1 MPVFTPAVILSGGL
15 SERLGQPKA
24 LVKVRDQTILSI
36 AVKKLQNVGCNPIIV
51 VVNKNL
57 QFEALV
63 NSNGATVV
71 VNKTPETGR
80 TGSLKIGLNSIISEL
95 GRIPSKLLMVP
106 IDRPGWKVDHVIEL
120 LNQNTSS
127 CLAEGGKKGHP
138 VLIVKSNLLDIL
150 AANDDTPLRELIDFN
165 ALQID
170 GGLLSLNIDT
180 PADLD
185 KLAEN
190 SDFFDEL

>member
-1 MPVFTPAVILSGGL
+1 MPAFTPAVILSGGL

-95 GRIPSKLLMVP
+95 GRIPSKLLIVP

-127 CLAEGGKKGHP
+127 CLAEGGKRGHP

>member
-1 MPVFTPAVILSGGL
+1 MPAFTPAVILSGGL

-24 LVKVRDQTILSI
+24 LVEVRDQTILSI

-95 GRIPSKLLMVP
+95 GRIPSKLLIVP

>member
-1 MPVFTPAVILSGGL
+1 M
-15 SERLGQPKA
+15 
-24 LVKVRDQTILSI
+24 
-36 AVKKLQNVGCNPIIV
+36 
-51 VVNKNL
+51 
-57 QFEALV
+57 
-63 NSNGATVV
+63 
-71 VNKTPETGR
+71 
-80 TGSLKIGLNSIISEL
+80 
-95 GRIPSKLLMVP
+95 
-106 IDRPGWKVDHVIEL
+106 
-120 LNQNTSS
+120 NQNTSS

-138 VLIVKSNLLDIL
+138 VLIIKSNLLDIL